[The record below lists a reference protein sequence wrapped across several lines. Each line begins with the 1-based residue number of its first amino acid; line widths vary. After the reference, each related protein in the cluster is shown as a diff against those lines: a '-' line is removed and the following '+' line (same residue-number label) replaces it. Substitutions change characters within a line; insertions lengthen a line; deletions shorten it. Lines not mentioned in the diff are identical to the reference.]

1 MRDPQVRFCERR
13 SGAIPAPTRL
23 PSGGQVAVFVA
34 VDHHN
39 AECVGVHAAH
49 HGTRFEALE
58 PIRQGVRQHFGG
70 FAKLA
75 FKDTYNT
82 TWLVG
87 RLGHHRPTG
96 PAFTRGHGRI
106 GYRSVSQY
114 PGPVH
119 R

>member
-1 MRDPQVRFCERR
+1 VRENRPHGSEGGEGESPSR
-13 SGAIPAPTRL
+13 PLL
-23 PSGGQVAVFVA
+23 PSGGQVA

-39 AECVGVHAAH
+39 AECVGVQAAH